1 MQNNTNELG
10 NLMSQKR
17 DIGRPTGQCRAAV
30 GFTVLTN
37 QGANVK
43 PTRKLLATL
52 TAQTLRLDMTVM
64 DPPPWPEHS
73 DAPKER

>member
-10 NLMSQKR
+10 NPMSQKR
-17 DIGRPTGQCRAAV
+17 DIRRPTGQCRTAA
-30 GFTVLTN
+30 GFLVLTN

-52 TAQTLRLDMTVM
+52 IAQTLRLDMTVM
-64 DPPPWPEHS
+64 DPLPWREHP
-73 DAPKER
+73 DAPEKR